1 MVAQSDLK
9 AVKAEE
15 SDEEFDGA
23 TGEELFDGLEGSEF
37 FAD

>member
-1 MVAQSDLK
+1 MGIQPDLK
-9 AVKAEE
+9 AVKVEE
-15 SDEEFDGA
+15 GDEEFDA

>member
-1 MVAQSDLK
+1 MVTQSDIK
-9 AVKAEE
+9 AVKVEE
-15 SDEEFDGA
+15 SEEEFEA